1 MGCATRLK
9 LNFYKFGSFF
19 IFGSF
24 FVLLFCAVLHVLLLL
39 RCGVSGAA
47 SGLYI
52 YFAHFPSKRVSKKS
66 VQLIVLADVQLTAR
80 REYMC

>member
-1 MGCATRLK
+1 MRVDTT
-9 LNFYKFGSFF
+9 GSFF

-52 YFAHFPSKRVSKKS
+52 YFAHSSQQAGLFSEKS
-66 VQLIVLADVQLTAR
+66 FHLFLIVLADVQLTAR